1 MNLSTRMILV
11 LTSVGLISG
20 GFLAGVA
27 TLTKEKIALN
37 VQAEIEE
44 AIQEVV
50 DDAEVNTVL
59 HEEENL
65 VIYQETGK
73 EGKIAGY
80 AVQATGVGFQDKIT
94 LMFGLDPALEKI
106 TGLTIIDQKETPGL
120 GAKIEDRE
128 AFLKF
133 WENRN
138 ASGPLSLRKP
148 PESDIEKLPPDE
160 VNTITAATISS
171 QKVLDIVNSS
181 LERARKL
188 LQQGKEETKEQDG
201 NEKH

>member
-1 MNLSTRMILV
+1 MNLSARMILV

-27 TLTKEKIALN
+27 ALTKEKIALN

-44 AIQEVV
+44 AIRVVV
-50 DDAEVNTVL
+50 DEAEVNRVL

-65 VIYQETGK
+65 VIYQESEEAGQ
-73 EGKIAGY
+73 IVGY

-94 LMFGLDPALEKI
+94 LMFGLDPSLEEI

-120 GAKIEDRE
+120 GAKIEDWE
-128 AFLKF
+128 SFLQF
-133 WENRN
+133 WENRE
-138 ASGPLSLRKP
+138 ATGLLTLRKP
-148 PESDIEKLPPDE
+148 PVNDIARLQPSE

-171 QKVLDIVNSS
+171 NKVLEIVNLS
-181 LERARKL
+181 LERLREL
-188 LQQGKEETKEQDG
+188 IRQGKIDIEEQDG
-201 NEKH
+201 SEKH